1 MERNGW
7 NESVAMF
14 RRIFD
19 GFGLNR
25 LNLSDLTRF
34 LLVCFFFF
42 GGVFLLLL
50 FFSPFYFHFR
60 GE

>member
-42 GGVFLLLL
+42 GGFFFVVVVLLSFL
-50 FFSPFYFHFR
+50 FSFSR
-60 GE
+60 

>member
-42 GGVFLLLL
+42 WGFFVVVVLLSFL
-50 FFSPFYFHFR
+50 FSFSR
-60 GE
+60 